1 MEKKTIVGEI
11 YYVGSFAIK
20 TFGGSPTIVEAP
32 PIFEN
37 MQAAIK
43 MGIGSRAE
51 KQFKTWINQINFH
64 HTAVTIINVSLTLW
78 MHYLHILSHNWMTTG
93 VISKIVVTLSKTA
106 ETTAVITQ
114 RVVSKGQ
121 IYWYK
126 KALESSYKS
135 L

>member
-1 MEKKTIVGEI
+1 MEKTIVGEI

-51 KQFKTWINQINFH
+51 KQFKTFLEH
-64 HTAVTIINVSLTLW
+64 F
-78 MHYLHILSHNWMTTG
+78 
-93 VISKIVVTLSKTA
+93 
-106 ETTAVITQ
+106 ETCLK
-114 RVVSKGQ
+114 RF
-121 IYWYK
+121 
-126 KALESSYKS
+126 
-135 L
+135 

>member
-1 MEKKTIVGEI
+1 MEKTIVGEI

-51 KQFKTWINQINFH
+51 KQFKTLENQIDFH
-64 HTAVTIINVSLTLW
+64 MTYILDWNLKSLR
-78 MHYLHILSHNWMTTG
+78 MYYLHILSHN
-93 VISKIVVTLSKTA
+93 
-106 ETTAVITQ
+106 
-114 RVVSKGQ
+114 
-121 IYWYK
+121 
-126 KALESSYKS
+126 
-135 L
+135 

>member
-51 KQFKTWINQINFH
+51 KQFKT
-64 HTAVTIINVSLTLW
+64 
-78 MHYLHILSHNWMTTG
+78 
-93 VISKIVVTLSKTA
+93 
-106 ETTAVITQ
+106 
-114 RVVSKGQ
+114 
-121 IYWYK
+121 
-126 KALESSYKS
+126 
-135 L
+135 